1 MKKSIMLLFLFAA
14 SVWGTEYIA
23 FVKTIYG
30 EVSLIRGELSRPL
43 LRGES
48 LYPGD
53 RLETSK
59 GAMAAIS
66 FNDGSRVSIG
76 SSSRM
81 VLDEYVFAPSQ
92 KKYRFDLSIEKG
104 RAVFE
109 SGKIGKLSP
118 ESVRVKVPQG
128 IIGIRGTKF
137 AVEAD

>member
-1 MKKSIMLLFLFAA
+1 MKKSILLALLFVA
-14 SVWGTEYIA
+14 SVWSAEYVA

-30 EVSLIRGELSRPL
+30 EASLIRGEVSRPL
-43 LRGES
+43 IKGES

-53 RLETSK
+53 RIETSK

-92 KKYRFDLSIEKG
+92 KKYRFDLSLEKG

-118 ESVRVKVPQG
+118 ESVQVKVPQG

-137 AVEAD
+137 AVEAE